1 MKKPYRITLAAALL
15 FGAAGTFAQEA
26 QQAEEAEQAETA
38 MVFASEGA
46 LQRCML
52 PVVVTSIDGEEVTE
66 GSDSFELEAG
76 SHTITG
82 YGYGD
87 ASQCATFSGDDG
99 LPVPGE
105 DARVGESTLKLDL
118 EAGKK
123 YFLGIDVRSKDT
135 SNWKLVVWKLIH

>member
-1 MKKPYRITLAAALL
+1 MKTPYRIAFATALL
-15 FGAAGTFAQEA
+15 IGATGAFAQEA
-26 QQAEEAEQAETA
+26 QQAEDAEQAETA

-52 PVVVTSIDGEEVTE
+52 PVVVTSVDGEEVTE
-66 GSDSFELEAG
+66 GAESFELEPG
-76 SHTITG
+76 SHTFTG

-105 DARVGESTLKLDL
+105 DARVGESTLKLNA

-123 YFLGIDVRSKDT
+123 YFLGVDVRSKDKA
-135 SNWKLVVWKLIH
+135 NWKLVVWKLIH